1 MKFAPKKKHA
11 TVGGTAST
19 ASTSDIKDHSTS
31 SADPAG
37 AADPVAEA
45 KTEEI
50 PVVIPVSSSKRPLR
64 TKAYALAAV
73 VLSFGAG
80 VAFRSGT
87 GDFGVAASANAPG
100 VLAASSTDAVDA
112 ARDAALVYHGEFAT
126 FRGFTS
132 PGVQVAS
139 SDTVLLLAAV
149 VDGVCSFT
157 KIVDGVVYETG
168 NDPTLETC
176 NPATLESAQ
185 AMLDEYRVAAA
196 QAATAEH
203 GSIVEAAAN
212 AAVLWASLSF
222 DAYGKP
228 SLYGLQ
234 DLQVPGT
241 KVLSV
246 ASDGQ
251 SANVQVLSN
260 GACLVAVLSARP
272 GVLPQT
278 SGC

>member
-1 MKFAPKKKHA
+1 VKLAPKKKP
-11 TVGGTAST
+11 TETAST
-19 ASTSDIKDHSTS
+19 TRPDPAHAADSVAESPTGETSVAVPPTS
-31 SADPAG
+31 SKHRRTKVYVFAAVALSFAAG
-37 AADPVAEA
+37 AA
-45 KTEEI
+45 
-50 PVVIPVSSSKRPLR
+50 
-64 TKAYALAAV
+64 
-73 VLSFGAG
+73 
-80 VAFRSGT
+80 FRSVPGNLGVISSPNVPGT
-87 GDFGVAASANAPG
+87 S
-100 VLAASSTDAVDA
+100 AASSSASVNA

-176 NPATLESAQ
+176 SPATLESAQ
-185 AMLDEYRVAAA
+185 AILDEYRVTAS

-203 GSIVEAAAN
+203 ASIVEAAAN

-272 GVLPQT
+272 GVMPQT

>member
-1 MKFAPKKKHA
+1 MKFTPKKTHA
-11 TVGGTAST
+11 AKSGTAST
-19 ASTSDIKDHSTS
+19 PSTPGAKDHGAP
-31 SADPAG
+31 SAAPT
-37 AADPVAEA
+37 AEA

-50 PVVIPVSSSKRPLR
+50 PVVAPVAPSKRPLR
-64 TKAYALAAV
+64 TKAFAFAAV

-80 VAFRSGT
+80 FAFRSASD
-87 GDFGVAASANAPG
+87 DFDVVAAANAPG
-100 VLAASSTDAVDA
+100 VLALSSGTAVEE
-112 ARDAALVYHGEFAT
+112 ARAAALAYHGEFAT

-176 NPATLESAQ
+176 NPATMESAQ
-185 AMLDEYRVAAA
+185 AMLDEYRVASAT
-196 QAATAEH
+196 AATAEH
-203 GSIVEAAAN
+203 ASIIEAAAN

-234 DLQVPGT
+234 DLQVSGT